1 MKYIFYV
8 LWCGTPRIEYG
19 RVTGPPYFL
28 RRTFRC
34 KIWNFWFGQDP
45 KICWKSTF
53 FIFGNTSGPAI
64 FSKTTKK
71 FRFWSNFDFISV
83 FHDFESSYLPRFRV
97 SQKMKT
103 LHPGLVTVIERVF
116 FCKKSRKNI
125 HWVLVLKGES
135 SILTKIHFVERKTT
149 HPMLRAN
156 HSNPAEFFMKI
167 AHFWL
172 LFSNYTWELNF
183 TKRKIMMIFT
193 SLLVF
198 LNLPL
203 TSQLR
208 RIIFSQFF
216 RTFFNSPL
224 KTWTSKVCFCEFLW
238 SCAPEPR

>member
-1 MKYIFYV
+1 MT
-8 LWCGTPRIEYG
+8 WHPN
-19 RVTGPPYFL
+19 FL
-28 RRTFRC
+28 RTTFRF
-34 KIWNFWFGQDP
+34 KIWDYWFGQDR
-45 KICWKSTF
+45 KICRKSKF
-53 FIFGNTSGPAI
+53 FIFGNTSGHAI

-71 FRFWSNFDFISV
+71 FRFWSNLDFISV

-135 SILTKIHFVERKTT
+135 SILTKIHFIERKTT

-156 HSNPAEFFMKI
+156 HSNPAEIFMKI

-198 LNLPL
+198 SKF
-203 TSQLR
+203 TSNIATEKNHIFTVFQNFFQFSFENMNFKSMFLWIFMELR
-208 RIIFSQFF
+208 
-216 RTFFNSPL
+216 
-224 KTWTSKVCFCEFLW
+224 TWTSIE
-238 SCAPEPR
+238 

>member
-103 LHPGLVTVIERVF
+103 LHPGLLTVIERVF
-116 FCKKSRKNI
+116 FCKKIQKKHPLSVGFERGIINIDKNTFC
-125 HWVLVLKGES
+125 WKKNNTPNVKGKSLKPSG
-135 SILTKIHFVERKTT
+135 
-149 HPMLRAN
+149 
-156 HSNPAEFFMKI
+156 
-167 AHFWL
+167 
-172 LFSNYTWELNF
+172 
-183 TKRKIMMIFT
+183 IFYENCT
-193 SLLVF
+193 LLV
-198 LNLPL
+198 
-203 TSQLR
+203 
-208 RIIFSQFF
+208 
-216 RTFFNSPL
+216 TFFEL
-224 KTWTSKVCFCEFLW
+224 HLRTELHK
-238 SCAPEPR
+238 A